1 MSVDVGMIVREAER
15 SGSAIE
21 FLPQVGDFVASGE
34 PLFGIYGGGKDLR
47 EETLIDAV
55 IFGSERTPDQDPTFA
70 FRIIVDIALKAL
82 SPAINDPTT
91 AVLAIDQLENMLRVT
106 GQRHLRNDTVEDS
119 SGHLR
124 LIFRTPN
131 WEDFVHLTFSEIR
144 ACGSDNLQIARRL
157 RAMIQNLL
165 RVLPAHR
172 KAALVEAMSLLDRE
186 IERAFTFP
194 EDLAL
199 ARIPD
204 TQGLGGHSIADI
216 VSRSEDERG
225 VRTNENVVKA

>member
-1 MSVDVGMIVREAER
+1 M
-15 SGSAIE
+15 
-21 FLPQVGDFVASGE
+21 
-34 PLFGIYGGGKDLR
+34 
-47 EETLIDAV
+47 

-82 SPAINDPTT
+82 SPAINYPTT

-106 GQRHLRNDTVEDS
+106 GQRYFFGTTPW
-119 SGHLR
+119 
-124 LIFRTPN
+124 RTAQGTASDLSN
-131 WEDFVHLTFSEIR
+131 AQLEDFVHLTFSEIW
-144 ACGSDNLQIARRL
+144 ACGSDNSADCPRL
-157 RAMIQNLL
+157 RAINPNLL
-165 RVLPAHR
+165 RCPPAHR
-172 KAALVEAMSLLDRE
+172 KAALVEAMSFLDRE

-225 VRTNENVVKA
+225 VRTDENVVKA